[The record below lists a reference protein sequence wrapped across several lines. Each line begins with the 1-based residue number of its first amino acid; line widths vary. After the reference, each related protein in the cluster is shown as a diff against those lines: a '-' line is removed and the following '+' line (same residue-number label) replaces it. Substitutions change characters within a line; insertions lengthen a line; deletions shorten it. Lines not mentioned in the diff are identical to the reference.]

1 MRVTGAL
8 VIIAAVLAACA
19 PKGDP
24 AGAPTPGSGAG
35 AKLLTRS
42 DVPGAGWQAV
52 PVPGGLGWSFA
63 LADCPVY
70 DAADY
75 PAQTHRRAVQAAS
88 YTQGHGRTI
97 QIMIEVYAEPH
108 SAAAVDDVRKV
119 IEACPR
125 YQTEQALTSHTIAAE
140 AYAGDESLLIRSD
153 VIRGADPAVEWWTAV
168 IRQGGQ
174 VATVTGTNMTASEVK
189 RVATT
194 QARRL

>member
-1 MRVTGAL
+1 MRLTGAL
-8 VIIAAVLAACA
+8 AIIAAVLAACA
-19 PKGDP
+19 PKNTP
-24 AGAPTPGSGAG
+24 AAAPTPGSEPSR
-35 AKLLTRS
+35 LLTRA
-42 DVPGAGWQAV
+42 DVPGAGWRAVAV
-52 PVPGGLGWSFA
+52 PDGLGWSFA
-63 LADCPVY
+63 LADCPAY
-70 DAADY
+70 EAGDY
-75 PAQTHRRAVQAAS
+75 TAQTHRRSAQAAF

-97 QIMIEVYAEPH
+97 QIMIELYAE
-108 SAAAVDDVRKV
+108 SYSETAVQDVRRV

-125 YQTEQALTSHTIAAE
+125 YQTEQALTSHTIEAE

-174 VATVTGTNMTASEVK
+174 VATITGTNMTAGEVE